1 MKTLPM
7 KLAIVIV
14 VATTAMS
21 GQAEGSPVSV
31 CAEPE
36 RTRGNGAS
44 TTHLTSTLDWIHLR
58 KRVVLVTVPHC
69 VVRS

>member
-1 MKTLPM
+1 MKTLSM

-31 CAEPE
+31 CSEPE
-36 RTRGNGAS
+36 RIRGNGAF
-44 TTHLTSTLDWIHLR
+44 TTHLLSIPDWVLR
-58 KRVVLVTVPHC
+58 ERAVLVTVPHC